1 MVHVDACCVMQP
13 ARRPASERF
22 SCWQVS
28 GQLNAE
34 YYACA
39 LTNVY
44 TFGPTFRAEN
54 SHTVCAWASD
64 MSCMLLQMQ
73 EGTAHMPA
81 LYCRRGLPMTCTHGR
96 ACTAA
101 AWQSTLSNQPTPQS
115 SQTLT
120 HS

>member
-1 MVHVDACCVMQP
+1 MTSCLASSPACLIDVGFMPTCAEVT
-13 ARRPASERF
+13 
-22 SCWQVS
+22 SCLQVS

-73 EGTAHMPA
+73 GDPAHKPA
-81 LYCRRGLPMTCTHGR
+81 LQRLGGCLMRCTH
-96 ACTAA
+96 
-101 AWQSTLSNQPTPQS
+101 
-115 SQTLT
+115 
-120 HS
+120 